1 MFNPSSLCSVRFTL
15 LYATFVAVGIV
26 TNLGIQVTVAAALT
40 TPLKIYLGMGLG
52 ALGSMVVKFHLDR
65 RYIFSCGPGS
75 LRQKGRQ
82 FAFYSLFGVVN
93 ILCFWTAELT
103 FHFLFQPAA
112 MRYLG
117 ALLGLVVGHSLKYR
131 MDKHLVFGALLRD
144 EAPASSR
151 HLL

>member
-1 MFNPSSLCSVRFTL
+1 MLNSPSLCPVRFTL
-15 LYATFVAVGIV
+15 LYAAFVGVGIV
-26 TNLGIQVTVAAALT
+26 TNLGIQMMVAAAMT
-40 TPLKIYLGMGLG
+40 TSVEIYLGMGLG

-75 LRQKGRQ
+75 WRQKGRQ

-103 FHFLFQPAA
+103 FHFLFQPDA

-117 ALLGLVVGHSLKYR
+117 AFLGLAVGHSLKYR
-131 MDKHLVFGALLRD
+131 IDKHLVFGAVCP
-144 EAPASSR
+144 ES
-151 HLL
+151 